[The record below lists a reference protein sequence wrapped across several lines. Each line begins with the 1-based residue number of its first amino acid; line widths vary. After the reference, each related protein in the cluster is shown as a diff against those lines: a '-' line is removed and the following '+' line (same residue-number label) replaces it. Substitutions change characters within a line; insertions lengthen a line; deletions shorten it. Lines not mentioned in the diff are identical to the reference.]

1 MKLSVIVPVYNERK
15 TIDLILE
22 KVRRVD
28 VDKEIIVVDGGSID
42 GTLEVL
48 AIEEQKPDTRVIRQ
62 GAPLGRGSALK
73 EGIKIATGD
82 VIIFQ
87 DADLELDPGDY
98 PALLK
103 PIEEGRAQVVF
114 GSRLLNNRPPMSP
127 AQYFGNR
134 TINILVNLVYGT
146 NLTDIETCYQVFRRE
161 LIQDI
166 EINSNHWAFT
176 TELAVKLIRCGY
188 DILEIPISYVP
199 RGREQGKKIYWTDGL
214 VTFFAAFRYRFWKP
228 RGRRCPSGVR
238 AGEGG

>member
-1 MKLSVIVPVYNERK
+1 MKITVIVPVYNEHT
-15 TIDLILE
+15 TIDLILA
-22 KVRRVD
+22 KVRAVN
-28 VDKEIIVVDGGSID
+28 VDKEIIVVDGGSFD
-42 GTLEVL
+42 GTLEKL
-48 AIEEQKPDTRVIRQ
+48 AIEERQPDTRIIRQ

-73 EGIKIATGD
+73 EGIKVAIGD

-87 DADLELDPGDY
+87 DADLELDPADY

-103 PIEEGRAQVVF
+103 PIEEGRADVVF
-114 GSRLLNNRPPMSP
+114 GSRLLNARPPMSF

-146 NLTDIETCYQVFRRE
+146 HLTDIETCYQVFKRE
-161 LIQDI
+161 IIKDI

-199 RGREQGKKIYWTDGL
+199 RGRSQGKKIYWTDGL
-214 VTFFAAFRYRFWKP
+214 VTFVAAFRYRFWKP
-228 RGRRCPSGVR
+228 RKK
-238 AGEGG
+238 AH